1 MMMNKETDIQ
11 TLLDKLGCKTQ
22 SDDITEEARPIIA
35 HFLKKELSARSTY
48 RIGRLFA
55 ACGINARQMR
65 TFDHFDWHFN
75 PKVPKHA
82 ILEFR
87 NSNWIEE
94 AKNLVLIG
102 DAGIG
107 KSHIAKA
114 LCHDAILKEH
124 PTYFG
129 SAFEIVS
136 KVKNAANP
144 VKKIDYYGRRVS
156 LLCIDELGY
165 VFHAKEDTDLLFQII
180 SKRSEM
186 LPTIVTTNLAPK
198 NWGSILSA
206 SAASVILDR
215 LSANGNF
222 LAWTGPSHRMIRKT
236 K

>member
-1 MMMNKETDIQ
+1 MSKDIDIKN
-11 TLLDKLGCKTQ
+11 LLEKLGCKTKPE
-22 SDDITEEARPIIA
+22 DISADLHSAIA
-35 HFLKKELSARSTY
+35 QFLKKELSVRTAY

-55 ACGINARQMR
+55 GCGINARQMR
-65 TFDHFDWHFN
+65 TFDKFDWHFN

-94 AKNLVLIG
+94 GKNLVMIG

-107 KSHIAKA
+107 KSHIAKS
-114 LCHDAILKEH
+114 LCHDAILKECA
-124 PTYFG
+124 TYFG
-129 SAFEIVS
+129 TAFELIS
-136 KVKNAANP
+136 KIKGAANP
-144 VKKIDYYGRRVS
+144 VKKIDYYGRRVTV
-156 LLCIDELGY
+156 LCIDELGY
-165 VFHAKEDTDLLFQII
+165 VFHAKEDVDLLFQVI

-186 LPTIVTTNLAPK
+186 LPTIVTTNLPPK

-222 LAWTGPSHRMIRKT
+222 LAWTGPSHRMHRKS

>member
-1 MMMNKETDIQ
+1 MSKEADIKN
-11 TLLDKLGCKTQ
+11 LLDKLGCKTT
-22 SDDITEEARPIIA
+22 SEDIADDARPAIA
-35 HFLKKELSARSTY
+35 NFLKKELSVRTTY

-55 ACGINARQMR
+55 GCGVNARQMR
-65 TFDHFDWHFN
+65 TFDKFDWLFN

-87 NSNWIEE
+87 NSNWIEDG
-94 AKNLVLIG
+94 KNLVMIG

-107 KSHIAKA
+107 KSHIAKS
-114 LCHDAILKEH
+114 LCHDAILKEY
-124 PTYFG
+124 PAYFG
-129 SAFEIVS
+129 SAFELVS
-136 KVKNAANP
+136 KIKNAANP
-144 VKKIDYYGRRVS
+144 VKKIDYYGRRIAV
-156 LLCIDELGY
+156 LCIDELGY
-165 VFHAKEDTDLLFQII
+165 VFHAKEDADLLFQII

-215 LSANGNF
+215 LSANGSF
-222 LAWTGPSHRMIRKT
+222 LAWTGPSHRMHRKT